1 MNDVTVYPTHCFILH
16 FLLVAYETFGGNR
29 VSVYKRKTSGLSPLS
44 LSFCRSLEL
53 SFKKKDSS
61 RMLFKSW
68 VNGRCDRQLNTE
80 KKCRPIVDRQ
90 STDCLPIVGWLSP
103 GHSFTVTCMLCTGSF
118 SLNGRH

>member
-29 VSVYKRKTSGLSPLS
+29 VSDLSPLS
-44 LSFCRSLEL
+44 PSFCRSLEL

-61 RMLFKSW
+61 RMLCKSW

-80 KKCRPIVDRQ
+80 KKCRLIVDRQ
-90 STDCLPIVGWLSP
+90 STDCLPIVGWLSL
-103 GHSFTVTCMLCTGSF
+103 GQSFTITCM
-118 SLNGRH
+118 